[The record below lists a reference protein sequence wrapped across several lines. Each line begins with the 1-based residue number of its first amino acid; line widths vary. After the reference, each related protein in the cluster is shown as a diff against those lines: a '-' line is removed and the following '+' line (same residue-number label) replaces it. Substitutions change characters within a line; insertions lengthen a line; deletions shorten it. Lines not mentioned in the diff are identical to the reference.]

1 MNEHAE
7 TSSPESPIAD
17 DRYQQALLAV
27 ERTIR
32 KFESGAAPELEQTR
46 DDVRRLRE
54 MAGKLTGG
62 RVEIVIFGEIST
74 GKSAM
79 VNALLGKAVAEVDVQ
94 GGWTKEVWQ
103 VAWDGCGYRVPGL
116 AQSEVVLVDT
126 PGLNEVGGGLRGEMA
141 REAASRADLIL
152 FVTDSNL
159 NETEFSALATLA
171 DVNKPIILVLNK
183 VDLYSRQQRG
193 RLQEVLAE
201 RVGKLLPPDHV
212 VMTSADPREVEY
224 VIEAADGSTR
234 SEWRSPPP
242 DVEPLKLKIL
252 EVLEHDGLALLA
264 LNAAMYAADKSDRL
278 AALRVKLRTK
288 QANQVIWSYAAVKA
302 MAVGL
307 NTVPVVDTM
316 GGFAVDVTMV
326 GTLAHIYG
334 LEMSWKHARQL
345 VTSIVKAAGWV
356 MLGEASTHVASWVFN
371 TLTVGFGKVLTAVP
385 QGAAAGYGSYIVGQA
400 ARYYF
405 EHGASWG
412 GESPKTV
419 VHRILETTDKQSVL
433 QHLKEEI
440 RNRLHSNPHA
450 ESK

>member
-152 FVTDSNL
+152 FVTDSDL

-183 VDLYSRQQRG
+183 VDLYSRQQRS

-264 LNAAMYAADKSDRL
+264 LNAAMYAADKSDRI
-278 AALRVKLRTK
+278 AALRIELRNRFAERT
-288 QANQVIWSYAAVKA
+288 IYS
-302 MAVGL
+302 
-307 NTVPVVDTM
+307 
-316 GGFAVDVTMV
+316 FAVTKGLVVAFTPAVADLVGGSLVDASMV
-326 GTLAHIYG
+326 VSLGRIYG
-334 LEMSWKHARQL
+334 IDMSWAHARGL
-345 VTSIVKAAGWV
+345 ATAIGKAAGWV
-356 MLGEASTHVASWVFN
+356 LAGEVA
-371 TLTVGFGKVLTAVP
+371 
-385 QGAAAGYGSYIVGQA
+385 SYIVASFFKGITFSLGTPLTA
-400 ARYYF
+400 APQMAASAWASIVVGKAAKYYF

-412 GESPKTV
+412 GRSPKAV
-419 VHRILETTDKQSVL
+419 VHEILDQLDKDSIMAE
-433 QHLKEEI
+433 LKEEI
-440 RNRLHSNPHA
+440 KRKMLFNKHTKDRL
-450 ESK
+450 